1 MKQGKNI
8 VRSSTLL
15 KGLLFL
21 CFFVGS
27 ISFVH
32 AQDADDA
39 PQSGDPNLEHPTTK
53 AQKALA
59 KKQKQRAKEAKKAE
73 KALLKQ
79 HMKDQSP
86 DVRKRMKADAKEA
99 KRNNE
104 HKKEPFYMKWF
115 KKKGT

>member
-8 VRSSTLL
+8 VGGSVLL
-15 KGLLFL
+15 KVLLFL
-21 CFFVGS
+21 CFFIGS
-27 ISFVH
+27 ISFTY

-53 AQKALA
+53 AQKALV
-59 KKQKQRAKEAKKAE
+59 KKQKQRAREAKKAE

-86 DVRKRMKADAKEA
+86 DTRKRMKADAREA

-104 HKKEPFYMKWF
+104 HKKEPFYKKWF